1 MKILHFYLCIGSSS
15 SCYSSCSSSCYGS
28 CRKAIFNSLVT
39 SVGLL
44 AVFSWFRTE
53 IRDATRHWLFKAN
66 QFRILNT
73 KILVWIPAYFI
84 TRNIFWDASLFSFA
98 VPFTQFTIELFANL
112 FFILFFWKKNWKL
125 KFCFYRNKLNSRFEC
140 VEYVQWRQPNLHLGI
155 TV

>member
-15 SCYSSCSSSCYGS
+15 SCYGSCSSCYGS
-28 CRKAIFNSLVT
+28 WRKAIFNSLVT

-66 QFRILNT
+66 QLRILNT

-112 FFILFFWKKNWKL
+112 FFILFYLKKTKIKVL
-125 KFCFYRNKLNSRFEC
+125 FLQKQIEFAVRMCQLC
-140 VEYVQWRQPNLHLGI
+140 
-155 TV
+155 